1 MTLTK
6 TGFVR
11 IVSVLLAFCLL
22 LSAVPVAV
30 AAEAWKEQPVP
41 YGAKLRAGTDFYTDP
56 ELTEE
61 QGKLLMDAA
70 VLVNEIRGKAARI
83 SYTAKKQT
91 AEAWVEGKD
100 LILLHIATPTD
111 LDALILNEDVVLL
124 EPAPESA
131 EVPAEEEPAEEPVEE
146 PTEEPAEEPVTEPA
160 EEPAGE
166 TAEEPAAE
174 AAEEPSEEQ
183 ADNP

>member
-22 LSAVPVAV
+22 VSAVPAAV
-30 AAEAWKEQPVP
+30 AAEAWKEQAVP

-56 ELTEE
+56 ELTAE
-61 QGKLLMDAA
+61 QGRLLMDVA

-124 EPAPESA
+124 EPAPAPA
-131 EVPAEEEPAEEPVEE
+131 EVPAEEPAEEPVEE

-160 EEPAGE
+160 EQPAGE
-166 TAEEPAAE
+166 PAEEPAAE
-174 AAEEPSEEQ
+174 AAEEPRRSG
-183 ADNP
+183 

>member
-1 MTLTK
+1 MTLKK

-22 LSAVPVAV
+22 LSAVPAAV

-41 YGAKLRAGTDFYTDP
+41 YGAKLRAGTDFYPDP

>member
-22 LSAVPVAV
+22 LSAVPAAV

-56 ELTEE
+56 ELTAE
-61 QGKLLMDAA
+61 QGRLLMDAA

-100 LILLHIATPTD
+100 LILLRG
-111 LDALILNEDVVLL
+111 
-124 EPAPESA
+124 
-131 EVPAEEEPAEEPVEE
+131 
-146 PTEEPAEEPVTEPA
+146 
-160 EEPAGE
+160 PAG
-166 TAEEPAAE
+166 TRSGICGGAGGGTC
-174 AAEEPSEEQ
+174 
-183 ADNP
+183 